1 MKKLLVLMLTLVMAC
16 SFAFAQG
23 AEETAV
29 AEWPQGTVQVVVSS
43 KAGGGTDLVAR
54 ILAAKMQEKLG
65 STVIV
70 SNVTD
75 GGGAIAFQQ
84 VMDDDADTLKL
95 GFNIPSFFTSYI
107 TGAIDMDP
115 LKDFQCASFLTLTDC
130 NYFAVAADSP
140 WQTMEEVMAYL
151 KENPN
156 GLTLGLSMGSRTH
169 FTVAEFAQ
177 AADVQFKY
185 VEAGKAADATTALLG
200 GHIDMA
206 YLSIANVKSY
216 VESGQMRVLAAQCEP
231 AEPVAALAGVPTFA
245 DLGYPDLKCKC
256 DFFFNTSNN
265 APAETIAKINA
276 LLIEVVADPEVKES
290 LLKLGYAAEA
300 LDVAATQAGYEA
312 SYNTFQEV
320 GVSLGVA
327 VN

>member
-1 MKKLLVLMLTLVMAC
+1 MKRLLVLMLTLVMAC

-23 AEETAV
+23 TEETAV

-65 STVIV
+65 SPVIV

-75 GGGAIAFQQ
+75 GGGAIAFQT

-115 LKDFQCASFLTLTDC
+115 LKDFQCASFLNLTDC
-130 NYFAVAADSP
+130 NYFVVAADSP
-140 WQTMEEVMAYL
+140 WKSMEDVMAYL
-151 KENPN
+151 KDNPN
-156 GLTLGLSMGSRTH
+156 GLTLGLSVGSRTH
-169 FTVAEFAQ
+169 FTVAEFAK
-177 AADVQFKY
+177 AAGIEFKY

-216 VESGQMRVLAAQCEP
+216 VESGQMRVLASQCEP
-231 AEPVAALAGVPTFA
+231 AEPIAALAGVPTFA
-245 DLGYPDLKCKC
+245 DLGYGDLKCKC
-256 DFFFNTSNN
+256 DFFFNTSLN

-276 LLIEVVADPEVKES
+276 LLIDVLADPEVQES
-290 LLKLGYAAEA
+290 LLKLGYKATA
-300 LDVAATQAGYEA
+300 LDVEATKSSYEA
-312 SYNTFQEV
+312 AYATFQDV
-320 GVSLGVA
+320 GEALGVR

>member
-16 SFAFAQG
+16 GFAFAQG

-54 ILAAKMQEKLG
+54 VLAAKMQELLG

-84 VMDDDADTLKL
+84 VMDDDPDTLKL

-107 TGAIDMDP
+107 TGAIDMNP
-115 LKDFQCASFLTLTDC
+115 LKDFQCASFLTFSDC
-130 NYFAVAADSP
+130 NYFVVAADSP
-140 WQTMEEVMAYL
+140 YKTWDDVANYL
-151 KENPN
+151 KANPN

-169 FTVAEFAQ
+169 FTVAEFAN
-177 AADVQFKY
+177 AADLQFKY

-216 VESGQMRVLAAQCEP
+216 VESGQMRVLAAQCDP
-231 AEPVAALAGVPTFA
+231 AEPIESLAGVPTFA

-256 DFFFNTSNN
+256 DFFFNTSVN

-276 LLIEVVADPEVKES
+276 LLIDVLADEGVKAS

-300 LDVAATQAGYEA
+300 SDVAASKAAYEA
-312 SYNTFQEV
+312 SYKTFQEV